1 MGGGFKPMFSK
12 ATLFLVILGAVDMG
26 VSSWTG
32 VHLISTIFGTI
43 SPVVSALIGLSG
55 VYMLL
60 DNYTNMLKH
69 S

>member
-1 MGGGFKPMFSK
+1 MGGGLEPMFSK

-26 VSSWTG
+26 MSSWAG
-32 VHLISTIFGTI
+32 VSVVSTVFGDL
-43 SPVVSALIGLSG
+43 SSVVSALIGLSG

-60 DNYTNMLKH
+60 DNYTNMLKT

>member
-1 MGGGFKPMFSK
+1 MFSK
-12 ATLFLVILGAVDMG
+12 ATMFLVILGAVDMG
-26 VSSWTG
+26 VNSWAG
-32 VHLISTIFGTI
+32 VSVISTVFGGLST
-43 SPVVSALIGLSG
+43 VVVALIGISG

>member
-1 MGGGFKPMFSK
+1 MFSK
-12 ATLFLVILGAVDMG
+12 WTMFLVILGAVDMG

-32 VHLISTIFGTI
+32 VHIIATVFGSI

-60 DNYTNMLKH
+60 DNYTNLLKH